1 MDDGQI
7 GGRMDRCVDR
17 WVEDGRNRQVDGW
30 VGGCF
35 GRKVGV
41 WMGGWRGLAA
51 PTEHLGERQGGR

>member
-1 MDDGQI
+1 
-7 GGRMDRCVDR
+7 MDRCVDR
-17 WVEDGRNRQVDGW
+17 WVEEGRNRQVDGW